1 MSLQYDFLV
10 YLWAPIVQNYLEK
23 FISTFN
29 FLGAC
34 ETIIDMV
41 RIDPYQSTQKK
52 IKKKRALF
60 ILYHMSS
67 FDKIWFSGIKQMVR
81 ML

>member
-34 ETIIDMV
+34 ETIIDIV
-41 RIDPYQSTQKK
+41 RIDPYQSTQKN
-52 IKKKRALF
+52 KKE
-60 ILYHMSS
+60 SS
-67 FDKIWFSGIKQMVR
+67 PFHIVSYVFFW
-81 ML
+81 

>member
-10 YLWAPIVQNYLEK
+10 YLWAPIIQNYLEK

-29 FLGAC
+29 FRGAS

-41 RIDPYQSTQKK
+41 RIDPHQSTQKY
-52 IKKKRALF
+52 KKEASPLHIVSYVF
-60 ILYHMSS
+60 
-67 FDKIWFSGIKQMVR
+67 FW
-81 ML
+81 